1 MNDDR
6 TNVGDDAALDPSI
19 ETNNPQTID
28 EGADGD
34 EGSVESLDS
43 STSTHTKN
51 GVIPSSY
58 GAGGG
63 TTAPG
68 A

>member
-6 TNVGDDAALDPSI
+6 TNVGDDAALDPST

-28 EGADGD
+28 EGVSGD
-34 EGSVESLDS
+34 EGSVESLDT
-43 STSTHTKN
+43 STSTRTKS

-63 TTAPG
+63 TTSPG